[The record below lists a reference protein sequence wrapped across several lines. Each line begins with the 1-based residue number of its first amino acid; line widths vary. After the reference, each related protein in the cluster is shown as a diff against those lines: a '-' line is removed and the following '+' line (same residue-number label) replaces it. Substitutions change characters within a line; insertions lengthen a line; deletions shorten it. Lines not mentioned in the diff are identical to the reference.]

1 MLIHKITEN
10 DVDKIK
16 LWIKKEFS
24 TDTFE
29 NTFSTT
35 IGCYEDDIIAFLT
48 YSFMYDRAEIDYIYV
63 DLKYRNNGI
72 AQALFNEMINNI
84 GNVSISLEVNINNKA
99 AIEFYKKNGFKIVS
113 KREKYYQDVDGYLMV
128 RGEV

>member
-35 IGCYEDDIIAFLT
+35 IGCYEDDIIAFIT

-63 DLKYRNNGI
+63 DLKYRKNGI

-84 GNVSISLEVNINNKA
+84 GNVSISLEVNVNNEA

-113 KREKYYQDVDGYLMV
+113 KREKYYQGVDGYLMV

>member
-63 DLKYRNNGI
+63 DLKYRKNGI

-84 GNVSISLEVNINNKA
+84 GNVSISLEVNVNNEA

>member
-63 DLKYRNNGI
+63 DLKYRKNGI

-84 GNVSISLEVNINNKA
+84 GNVSISLEVNVNNEA

-113 KREKYYQDVDGYLMV
+113 KREKYYQGVDGYLMV

>member
-63 DLKYRNNGI
+63 DLKYRKNGI

-84 GNVSISLEVNINNKA
+84 GNVSISLEVNVNNEA

-128 RGEV
+128 RGEG

>member
-72 AQALFNEMINNI
+72 AQALFNDMINNI

-113 KREKYYQDVDGYLMV
+113 KREKYYQGVDGYLMV

>member
-113 KREKYYQDVDGYLMV
+113 KREKYYQGVDGYLMV

>member
-63 DLKYRNNGI
+63 DLKYRKNGI

-84 GNVSISLEVNINNKA
+84 GNVSISLEVNVNNEA
-99 AIEFYKKNGFKIVS
+99 AIEFYKKNGFKIIS
-113 KREKYYQDVDGYLMV
+113 KREKYYQGVDGYLMV

>member
-99 AIEFYKKNGFKIVS
+99 AIDFYKKNGFKIVS
-113 KREKYYQDVDGYLMV
+113 KREKYYQGVDGYLMV

>member
-35 IGCYEDDIIAFLT
+35 IGCYEDDIIAFLA

-63 DLKYRNNGI
+63 DLKYRKNGI

-84 GNVSISLEVNINNKA
+84 GNVSISLEVNVNNEA

-113 KREKYYQDVDGYLMV
+113 KREKYYQGVDGYLMV

>member
-99 AIEFYKKNGFKIVS
+99 AIEFYKMNGFKIVS
-113 KREKYYQDVDGYLMV
+113 KREKYYQGVDGYLMV

>member
-63 DLKYRNNGI
+63 DLKYRKNGI

-84 GNVSISLEVNINNKA
+84 GNVSISLEVNVNNEA
-99 AIEFYKKNGFKIVS
+99 AVEFYKKNGFKIVS
-113 KREKYYQDVDGYLMV
+113 KREKYYQGVDGYLMV